1 LNSVKQILITGIFRS
16 GTTLIAQIIKNH
28 PKIEM
33 VYDSVNFMR
42 FSFGMYDP
50 LEKFENVKSLIKE
63 IHERIAQRWDMH
75 FDYEKVL
82 NTLKK
87 QEISY
92 KTIYNTL
99 MNNLLLTGSN
109 AIIWGEKTTL
119 VWSKIPHFFE
129 MFPDGGVIHI
139 IRDPRAIITSWSKMT
154 HAPGYDYLDAI
165 FNCLDSMDKMKKYK
179 EIFKERRYIPIKYED
194 LVMEPVRIVSKIC
207 TIFGIDFYEEML
219 NYNHF
224 IDKSGQKWKGNSMFT
239 QDIKGISTQ
248 TMDLWKD
255 QLSDWEIWLIEFFNE
270 KMMDYFNYKRVNV
283 IPTENVIKQVMK
295 NIKSSPLLIDGV
307 LNYLFKGKGIERFP
321 SDPLDPKT
329 WDNGEKEYSKVK

>member
-1 LNSVKQILITGIFRS
+1 MGQILITGTFRS
-16 GTTLIAQIIKNH
+16 GTTLIAQILRNH
-28 PKIEM
+28 PNIEL

-42 FSFGMYDP
+42 FSYRRYDP
-50 LEKFENVKSLIKE
+50 LNDFNNVKLLLKE
-63 IHERIAQRWDMH
+63 INRRIAERWEMH
-75 FDYEKVL
+75 FDYDKVISNL
-82 NTLKK
+82 EGKK
-87 QEISY
+87 MSY
-92 KTIYNTL
+92 ALIYDVL
-99 MNNLLLTGSN
+99 MKELLLSN
-109 AIIWGEKTTL
+109 SSAKIWGEKTTL
-119 VWSKIPHFFE
+119 IWTKIPDFFR
-129 MFPDGGVIHI
+129 MFPNGGVIHI
-139 IRDPRAIITSWSKMT
+139 IRDPRAIITSWRKMT

-165 FNCLDSMDKMKKYK
+165 FNCLDSMEKMKKYK
-179 EIFKERRYIPIKYED
+179 KIFKERRYIPIKYED